1 MNSEWSLI
9 DLQSLCVLYV
19 NFIFGL
25 DEKSCQRAKR
35 CAINDVFLSR
45 SETLKP
51 GVLVLA
57 IFQIELFSKLFGCL
71 NDSLTLVTSP
81 EVAFRFR
88 YDPNHC
94 AKC

>member
-51 GVLVLA
+51 DVLDITIFKLSFFQNCLDVLM
-57 IFQIELFSKLFGCL
+57 
-71 NDSLTLVTSP
+71 TV
-81 EVAFRFR
+81 
-88 YDPNHC
+88 
-94 AKC
+94 